1 MKITAEQK
9 IRKYFDTPY
18 WKNLKMNN
26 KNGEYKPAQ
35 RITGRRRA

>member
-1 MKITAEQK
+1 MKITAAQK

-18 WKNLKMNN
+18 WKKLKMIN

-35 RITGRRRA
+35 RIKS